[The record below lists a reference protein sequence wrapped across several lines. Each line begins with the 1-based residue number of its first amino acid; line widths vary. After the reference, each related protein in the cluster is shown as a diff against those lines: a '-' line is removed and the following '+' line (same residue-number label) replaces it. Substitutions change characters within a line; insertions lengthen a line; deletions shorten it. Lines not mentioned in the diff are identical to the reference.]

1 VLRIAASG
9 VHVLKRVGVGLL
21 WGVVGYVC
29 GAFAGG
35 WLVAQLSSN
44 SFDRDMEA
52 AMTGA
57 FVIGP
62 LAGCV
67 AFAIGAWR
75 ARPRGVVS

>member
-1 VLRIAASG
+1 
-9 VHVLKRVGVGLL
+9 VLKRIGVGLL

-44 SFDRDMEA
+44 AFDRELEG

-62 LAGCV
+62 LAGFV
-67 AFAIGAWR
+67 AFAVGLWR
-75 ARPRGVVS
+75 SGRPAGVVS